1 MKRRFTFIAF
11 PILLIIGATYALGY
25 SSLFTVSS
33 VEIIGAQSTV
43 NPGVVKGEKLAR
55 IQPRVIATKFED
67 LAWVKKAE
75 LSRDWISG
83 KVTIRIL
90 ERIPVA
96 LFNGKA
102 FDAEG
107 NSFQLQSGNYSGLVQ
122 IQAND
127 AALAL
132 KAVDLLSSLD
142 SQLIQTLQLIKV
154 QGSGS
159 IDLQLAQGERNI
171 EVKWGI
177 NSENELKTRVYRAI
191 LALPENKKVT
201 RIDVSAPHAPIVK

>member
-1 MKRRFTFIAF
+1 MKRRSTFIAL
-11 PILLIIGATYALGY
+11 PILIFIGATYALGY

-43 NPGVVKGEKLAR
+43 NPGVVNGEKLAR
-55 IQPRVIATKFED
+55 IQPRVIATRFENLD
-67 LAWVKKAE
+67 WVKRAE
-75 LSRDWISG
+75 VSRDWISG

-90 ERIPVA
+90 ERTPVA

-107 NSFQLQSGNYSGLVQ
+107 NSFQLQSGNSADLVQ
-122 IQAND
+122 IQAMD
-127 AALAL
+127 AKSAL

-142 SQLIQTLQLIKV
+142 SQLSQTLQSIKV

-159 IDLQLAQGERNI
+159 LDLELTQGDRI
-171 EVKWGI
+171 LEVKWGI
-177 NSENELKTRVYRAI
+177 NSENELKARVYQAI
-191 LALPENKKVT
+191 LALPENNKITK
-201 RIDVSAPHAPIVK
+201 IDVSAPHAPLVK

>member
-1 MKRRFTFIAF
+1 MKRRFTFIAL

-75 LSRDWISG
+75 VSRDWISG

-90 ERIPVA
+90 ERTPVA

-107 NSFQLQSGNYSGLVQ
+107 NSFQLQSGNSSGLVQ

-159 IDLQLAQGERNI
+159 IELQLALGERNI

-177 NSENELKTRVYRAI
+177 NSENELKTRVYRAV

-201 RIDVSAPHAPIVK
+201 RIDVSAPHAPIVN

>member
-1 MKRRFTFIAF
+1 MKRRFTFIAL

-75 LSRDWISG
+75 VSRDWISG

-90 ERIPVA
+90 ERTPVA

-107 NSFQLQSGNYSGLVQ
+107 NSFQLQSGNSSGLVQ

-159 IDLQLAQGERNI
+159 IDLQLALGERNI

-177 NSENELKTRVYRAI
+177 NSENELKTRVYRAV

-201 RIDVSAPHAPIVK
+201 RIDVSAPHAPIVN

>member
-1 MKRRFTFIAF
+1 MKRRFTFIAL

-75 LSRDWISG
+75 VSRDWISG

-159 IDLQLAQGERNI
+159 IDLQLALGERNV

-177 NSENELKTRVYRAI
+177 NSENELKTRVYRAV

-201 RIDVSAPHAPIVK
+201 RIDVSAPHAPIVN

>member
-1 MKRRFTFIAF
+1 MKRRSTFIAL
-11 PILLIIGATYALGY
+11 PILIFIGASYALGY

-43 NPGVVKGEKLAR
+43 NPGVVNGEKLAR
-55 IQPRVIATKFED
+55 IQPRVIATRFENLD
-67 LAWVKKAE
+67 WVKRAE
-75 LSRDWISG
+75 VSRDWISG

-90 ERIPVA
+90 ERTPVA

-107 NSFQLQSGNYSGLVQ
+107 NSFQLQSGNSADLVQ
-122 IQAND
+122 IQAMD
-127 AALAL
+127 AKSAL

-142 SQLIQTLQLIKV
+142 SQLSQTLQSIKV

-159 IDLQLAQGERNI
+159 LDLQLAQGDRI
-171 EVKWGI
+171 LEVKWGI
-177 NSENELKTRVYRAI
+177 NSENELKARVYQAI
-191 LALPENKKVT
+191 LALPENNKITK
-201 RIDVSAPHAPIVK
+201 IDVSAPHAPLVK

>member
-1 MKRRFTFIAF
+1 MKRRFTFIAL

-75 LSRDWISG
+75 VSRDWISG

-90 ERIPVA
+90 ERTPVA

-107 NSFQLQSGNYSGLVQ
+107 NSFQLQSGNSSGLVQ

-159 IDLQLAQGERNI
+159 IDLQLALGERNV

-177 NSENELKTRVYRAI
+177 NSENELKTRVYRAV

-201 RIDVSAPHAPIVK
+201 RIDVSAPHAPIVN

>member
-1 MKRRFTFIAF
+1 MKRRFTFIAL
-11 PILLIIGATYALGY
+11 PIQLIIGATYALGY

-75 LSRDWISG
+75 VSRDWISG

-90 ERIPVA
+90 ERTPVA

-107 NSFQLQSGNYSGLVQ
+107 NSFQLQSGNSSGLVQ

-159 IDLQLAQGERNI
+159 IDLQLALGERNI

-177 NSENELKTRVYRAI
+177 NSENELKTRVYRAV

-201 RIDVSAPHAPIVK
+201 RIDVSAPHAPIVN

>member
-1 MKRRFTFIAF
+1 MRRRLTFIAV
-11 PILLIIGATYALGY
+11 PILIFVGATYALGY

-33 VEIIGAQSTV
+33 IEIIGARSTV
-43 NPGVVKGEKLAR
+43 NPGFIKGEKLAR
-55 IQPRVIATKFED
+55 IQPRVIASKFEN

-75 LSRDWISG
+75 VSRDWISG
-83 KVTIRIL
+83 KVTIRIV
-90 ERIPVA
+90 ERTPVA

-107 NSFQLQSGNYSGLVQ
+107 ESFQLQSGNPSDLIP
-122 IQAND
+122 IQAID
-127 AALAL
+127 SESAL
-132 KAVDLLSSLD
+132 KAVDLLGSLD

>member
-1 MKRRFTFIAF
+1 MKRRFTFIAL

-75 LSRDWISG
+75 VSRDWISG

-90 ERIPVA
+90 ERTPVA

-107 NSFQLQSGNYSGLVQ
+107 NSFQLQSGNSSGLVQ

-127 AALAL
+127 AALGL

-159 IDLQLAQGERNI
+159 IDLQLALGERNI

-177 NSENELKTRVYRAI
+177 NSENELKTRVYRAV

-201 RIDVSAPHAPIVK
+201 RIDVSAPHAPIVN

>member
-1 MKRRFTFIAF
+1 MKRRFTFIAL

-43 NPGVVKGEKLAR
+43 NPGVEKGEKLAR

-75 LSRDWISG
+75 VSRDWISG

-90 ERIPVA
+90 ERTPVA

-107 NSFQLQSGNYSGLVQ
+107 NSFQLQSGNSSGLVQ

-142 SQLIQTLQLIKV
+142 PQLIQTLQLIKV

-159 IDLQLAQGERNI
+159 IDLQLALGERKI

-177 NSENELKTRVYRAI
+177 NSENELKTRVYRAV

-201 RIDVSAPHAPIVK
+201 RIDVSAPHAPIVN

>member
-1 MKRRFTFIAF
+1 MKRRFTFIAL

-67 LAWVKKAE
+67 LTWVKKAE
-75 LSRDWISG
+75 VSRDWISG

-90 ERIPVA
+90 ERTPVA

-107 NSFQLQSGNYSGLVQ
+107 NSFQLQSGNSSGLVQ

-159 IDLQLAQGERNI
+159 IDLQLALGERNI

-177 NSENELKTRVYRAI
+177 NSENELKTRVYRAV

-201 RIDVSAPHAPIVK
+201 RIDVSAPHAPIVN